1 MKYIKKIIVGLES
14 RQEANDVADHQ
25 NDIGKDTN
33 DRRVVFAGYGDKS
46 KTLVPDWAP
55 LIFIAVTTT
64 EKAMKEITEEF
75 FGEVPIV
82 FDIEEA
88 ATNALA

>member
-33 DRRVVFAGYGDKS
+33 DRRVVFAGHGDKS

-82 FDIEEA
+82 FDIEDA

>member
-1 MKYIKKIIVGLES
+1 MKYIKRIIVGLES

-25 NDIGKDTN
+25 NDLGRTN
-33 DRRVVFAGYGDKS
+33 EDRRVIYAGEGDKS
-46 KTLVPDWAP
+46 KTVVPGWAP
-55 LIFIAVTTT
+55 LIFIAISTS

-82 FDIEEA
+82 FGIDDVKE
-88 ATNALA
+88 NA

>member
-1 MKYIKKIIVGLES
+1 MKYIKKITVGLES

-33 DRRVVFAGYGDKS
+33 DRRIVFAGYGDKS
-46 KTLVPDWAP
+46 QTLVPDWAP

-64 EKAMKEITEEF
+64 EQAMKEITEEF
-75 FGEVPIV
+75 FGEVPVV
-82 FDIEEA
+82 FDIEDA
-88 ATNALA
+88 VSNALA